1 MTITEAAQLVLQ
13 TASLSEGGDLF
24 LLDMGEAIL
33 IKDLAKKM
41 ISLSGLTLRDSSH
54 QSGDI
59 EIVLTGLRPGEKI
72 REELLI
78 DGKSIPTQHP
88 LIYKAFEK
96 FIKKDVLLSKI
107 DELEENLKENNK
119 KVVFKMLKILVP
131 EWEIS
136 NEINRNL

>member
-1 MTITEAAQLVLQ
+1 
-13 TASLSEGGDLF
+13 
-24 LLDMGEAIL
+24 MGESIL

-41 ISLSGLTLRDSSH
+41 ISLSGLTLRDSFH

-78 DGKSIPTQHP
+78 DGKSISTQHP

-96 FIKKDVLLSKI
+96 FIKRFTAIK
-107 DELEENLKENNK
+107 N
-119 KVVFKMLKILVP
+119 
-131 EWEIS
+131 
-136 NEINRNL
+136 